1 MNVTELELKVLTAV
15 IKSDYQDDEIVDNPI
30 WLIEECDV
38 DMTNGQLAG
47 AVSSC
52 LKKGFVGHDDET
64 IWMTENGMVEYISN
78 KIIKN

>member
-1 MNVTELELKVLTAV
+1 MNMTELELQVLKAV

-38 DMTNGQLAG
+38 DMTKGQLAA

-52 LKKGFVGHDDET
+52 VKKGFIGHDDET
-64 IWMTENGMVEYISN
+64 MWVTENGMIEYIRN
-78 KIIKN
+78 LIK

>member
-38 DMTNGQLAG
+38 DMTKGQLAG

-52 LKKGFVGHDDET
+52 LKKDLIGHDDET
-64 IWMTENGMVEYISN
+64 IWMTENGMVEYIKN
-78 KIIKN
+78 LIK